1 MLTQTGLALITLFL
15 SVIVQDYTRPYSNGL
30 GDSLDCVLTMCAH
43 FLLFEGL
50 LFYAGEVCC

>member
-1 MLTQTGLALITLFL
+1 VTA
-15 SVIVQDYTRPYSNGL
+15 QDFTRPYSNGL
-30 GDSLDCVLTMCAH
+30 GDSIDFVLTMCAH